1 MTRHI
6 MGAIENP
13 NVDVLAYPSCHLLT
27 GRGSVAVDMEA
38 VFWAAAR
45 TNTILESNAVP
56 SRLDLKDIHAYR
68 ARELGIKLMVNTDAH
83 STEHLGFIRF
93 GVGVARRGWCQADD
107 ILNTRPLKEA
117 IVYLKHR
124 DG

>member
-1 MTRHI
+1 

-27 GRGSVAVDMEA
+27 GRGSVAVDIKA

-45 TNTILESNAVP
+45 TNTILEINAVP

-68 ARELGIKLMVNTDAH
+68 AREIGVKLVINTDAH
-83 STEHLGFIRF
+83 NAEHLSFMRF
-93 GVGVARRGWCQADD
+93 GVGVAKRGWCQAQDM
-107 ILNTRPLKEA
+107 LNTKPLGE
-117 IVYLKHR
+117 IITCLKLR
-124 DG
+124 G

>member
-45 TNTILESNAVP
+45 TNTILEINAVP

-68 ARELGIKLMVNTDAH
+68 AREIGVKLVINTDAH
-83 STEHLGFIRF
+83 NAEHLSFMRF
-93 GVGVARRGWCQADD
+93 GVGVAKRGWCQAQDM
-107 ILNTRPLKEA
+107 LNTKPLGE
-117 IVYLKHR
+117 IITCLKLR
-124 DG
+124 G